1 MTPTHQA
8 TLDVTRQSFAM
19 LKEAI
24 AGLPDEAFDWTP
36 APGTNSL
43 TVLTR
48 HCIAASRFFGGVASG
63 VPGSIAEYR
72 KGDRAEAFRAMGGNA
87 ASLTLTIDGAIAE
100 AGQILA
106 KGTDAHLAEMI
117 GWPHEAPDIPI
128 RTGAEI
134 LVNGVAH
141 LREHVGQ
148 AQLMRDL
155 WLAKNG

>member
-8 TLDVTRQSFAM
+8 ALDVARQSFGM

-36 APGTNSL
+36 APNTNSL

-48 HCIAASRFFGGVASG
+48 HSLAACRFFFGAVSG
-63 VPGSIAEYR
+63 EPGSIAEYR
-72 KGDRAEAFRAMGGNA
+72 KGDRAEAFRAQGGTA
-87 ASLTLTIDGAIAE
+87 TTLTAAID
-100 AGQILA
+100 AGVRDLAVILA
-106 KGTDAHLAEMI
+106 PGAESHLAAMI
-117 GWPHEAPDIPI
+117 GWPAEAPDVPT

-134 LVNGVAH
+134 LVNGIGH

-155 WLAKNG
+155 WLARQA

>member
-1 MTPTHQA
+1 MTPTHKV
-8 TLDVTRQSFAM
+8 TNDVARQSFAM

-36 APGTNSL
+36 APNTNSL

-48 HCIAASRFFGGVASG
+48 HSIAASRFFFGVASG
-63 VPGSIAEYR
+63 RPGSIAAYR
-72 KGDRAEAFRAMGGNA
+72 RGDRAEAFRSQGGDA
-87 ASLTLTIDGAIAE
+87 AGLTRAIDAFLPEMDSILTG
-100 AGQILA
+100 
-106 KGTDAHLAEMI
+106 GTEAHLGEMT
-117 GWPHEAPDIPI
+117 GWPEEAPEVPV

-134 LVNGVAH
+134 LVSGIGH

-155 WLAKNG
+155 WLARQ

>member
-1 MTPTHQA
+1 MTPLHQ
-8 TLDVTRQSFAM
+8 TTNDVARQSFDM

-36 APGTNSL
+36 APNTNSL

-48 HCIAASRFFGGVASG
+48 HSIAACRFFFGVASG

-72 KGDRAEAFRAMGGNA
+72 KGDRADAFRAEGGTA
-87 ASLTLTIDGAIAE
+87 SSLTKAIDDFLPAMARIVGR
-100 AGQILA
+100 
-106 KGTDAHLAEMI
+106 GTDAHLADLI
-117 GWPHEAPDIPI
+117 GWPDEAPDVPM

-134 LVNGVAH
+134 LVSGVGH

-155 WLAKNG
+155 WLARRL